1 MQLITHGLCVITFLL
16 VLSFQSLAEAT
27 LSLEMAVQNAQA
39 NDPWLVG
46 NQHSQDSLESLSVA
60 SGTLPDP
67 KISIGLANLPTD
79 TFNFDQE
86 RMTQFK
92 VGVSQM
98 FPRGNSLELRRKQ
111 LELLASQYPFQR
123 ENRKANVVV
132 VVAQLWLDA
141 FKAQESIALIEQDRA
156 LFEQLADVAEASYS
170 AAVGKTR
177 QQDIIRAQL
186 ELTRL
191 DDRLTVL
198 HQQREVALQRL
209 TEWRSVYFLPPTDQ
223 PGSLNLVTTM
233 ASVEITLDRVLPEIQ
248 LLNPEL
254 YTGAAGIEPQKL
266 YQFLVGH
273 AVVQGLELRI
283 EAQRTG
289 IELAYQKYKPEWGL
303 NASYAYRDEDAIGI
317 DQQDLFSVGIS
328 FDLPLFTSNRQ
339 DKELQSAISLT
350 EAVRTEKWLLLRKL
364 MASFEASR
372 AQLFRL
378 NQRQKLYRS
387 RLLPQIHDQAE
398 ASLTAYTNDD
408 GDFSEVVR
416 ARIAELNANI
426 EALSI
431 DVDRQ
436 KLRVQLN
443 YFFMSSANQ
452 IIASTPISGL
462 PENSND
468 H

>member
-1 MQLITHGLCVITFLL
+1 M
-16 VLSFQSLAEAT
+16 
-27 LSLEMAVQNAQA
+27 
-39 NDPWLVG
+39 
-46 NQHSQDSLESLSVA
+46 
-60 SGTLPDP
+60 
-67 KISIGLANLPTD
+67 
-79 TFNFDQE
+79 
-86 RMTQFK
+86 
-92 VGVSQM
+92 
-98 FPRGNSLELRRKQ
+98 
-111 LELLASQYPFQR
+111 
-123 ENRKANVVV
+123 
-132 VVAQLWLDA
+132 
-141 FKAQESIALIEQDRA
+141 
-156 LFEQLADVAEASYS
+156 
-170 AAVGKTR
+170 GKTR

-398 ASLTAYTNDD
+398 ASLTAYNNDD